1 MALEFSNEFEKS
13 ASIKVVGVGG
23 GGGNAVNRMIDAK
36 MQGVEFIAVNTD
48 LQDLRA
54 SQANI
59 KIHIGEKVTRG
70 LGAGS
75 SPELGE
81 KAAIEDKS
89 KIAEALEGAD
99 MVFITAGMGGG
110 TGTGAAPVIAQMAK
124 EMGILT
130 VAVVTKPFIFEGRK
144 RVMHADEGLKKLT
157 QHVDTVIT
165 IPNQRLLSV
174 VGKNIPIIDAFKV
187 ADDVLRSAVQGISD
201 LITVPG
207 LINLDFSDVRT
218 IMSGMGDALMGTGSA
233 SGEGRAIKAAQQ
245 AITNPL
251 LEDTTINGAK
261 GILINVTGGPEMT
274 LHEVSE
280 AANLIYEAADESAHI
295 IFGAVINEDCGDDVR
310 VTVIATGFERPS
322 RSKDLDKNEFSFD
335 RTKNPAN
342 KNFEKR
348 EGFKLEQFLSNNM
361 EDNLDIP
368 AFLRNQKSM

>member
-1 MALEFSNEFEKS
+1 MLEFSNEFEKS

-36 MQGVEFIAVNTD
+36 MQGVQFIAVNTD

-59 KIHIGEKVTRG
+59 KIHVGEKVTCG

-81 KAAIEDKS
+81 KAAIEDKV
-89 KIAEALEGAD
+89 KISEALEGAD
-99 MVFITAGMGGG
+99 MVFVTAGLGGG
-110 TGTGAAPVIAQMAK
+110 TGTGAAPVIAQLAK

-130 VAVVTKPFIFEGRK
+130 VAVVTKPFFFEGRK
-144 RVMHADEGLKKLT
+144 RIMHADEGLKKLI
-157 QHVDTVIT
+157 QYVDTVIT

-174 VGKNIPIIDAFKV
+174 VGRNIPIIDAFKV

-201 LITVPG
+201 LIIIPG

-218 IMSGMGDALMGTGSA
+218 IMAGMGDALMGTGSA
-233 SGEGRAIKAAQQ
+233 SGEGRALKAAQQ

-251 LEDTTINGAK
+251 LEDTTLNGAK

-280 AANLIYEAADESAHI
+280 AAELINDAADESAHI
-295 IFGAVINEDCGDDVR
+295 IFGAVINEDCGEEVR
-310 VTVIATGFERPS
+310 VTVIATGFEKPS
-322 RSKDLDKNEFSFD
+322 Q
-335 RTKNPAN
+335 
-342 KNFEKR
+342 KR
-348 EGFKLEQFLSNNM
+348 EFRREGYGIDHLKKRGASN
-361 EDNLDIP
+361 
-368 AFLRNQKSM
+368 F

>member
-1 MALEFSNEFEKS
+1 MLEFSNEFEKS
-13 ASIKVVGVGG
+13 ASIKVIGVGG

-54 SQANI
+54 SQANV
-59 KIHIGEKVTRG
+59 KIHVGEKVTRG

-81 KAAIEDKS
+81 KAAIEDKT
-89 KIAEALEGAD
+89 KISEAIEGAD
-99 MVFITAGMGGG
+99 MLFITAGMGGG
-110 TGTGAAPVIAQMAK
+110 TGTGAAPVIAQLAK
-124 EMGILT
+124 EKGILT
-130 VAVVTKPFIFEGRK
+130 VAVVTKPFYFEGKK
-144 RVMHADEGLKKLT
+144 RIVHADEGLKKLT
-157 QHVDTVIT
+157 QYVDTLIT

-207 LINLDFSDVRT
+207 LINLDFADVRT

-233 SGEGRAIKAAQQ
+233 AGEGRALKAAQQ

-251 LEDTTINGAK
+251 LEDATINGAK
-261 GILINVTGGPEMT
+261 GILINITGGPEMT

-280 AANLIYEAADESAHI
+280 AANLINDSADASAHI
-295 IFGAVINEDCGDDVR
+295 IFGAVINEDCRDEVR

-322 RSKDLDKNEFSFD
+322 RKKGFGKEQYNIDYLKN
-335 RTKNPAN
+335 AGHQV
-342 KNFEKR
+342 FEKR
-348 EGFKLEQFLSNNM
+348 EGLKVEPGLANFLEDS
-361 EDNLDIP
+361 LDIP
-368 AFLRNQKSM
+368 TFLRDKR